1 MNNTYKYTVYH
12 IYTEKISIANKLVF
26 HFPLCQRHCGNCFC
40 RLSKRLSRWMQNLSG
55 TVLTVSRVLVGLI
68 DKKTEGQKSRDRV
81 PLNSLYF
88 TRQQCTVYWKERELG
103 QLYVLFFLIYWRKNP
118 SFFLPQVAVTSQ
130 YTFKGIQ
137 WPDIMTNWDVW
148 YIV

>member
-1 MNNTYKYTVYH
+1 
-12 IYTEKISIANKLVF
+12 
-26 HFPLCQRHCGNCFC
+26 
-40 RLSKRLSRWMQNLSG
+40 MQNLSG

-88 TRQQCTVYWKERELG
+88 TRERELG
-103 QLYVLFFLIYWRKNP
+103 QLYVLFFPIYWRKNP

-137 WPDIMTNWDVW
+137 
-148 YIV
+148 